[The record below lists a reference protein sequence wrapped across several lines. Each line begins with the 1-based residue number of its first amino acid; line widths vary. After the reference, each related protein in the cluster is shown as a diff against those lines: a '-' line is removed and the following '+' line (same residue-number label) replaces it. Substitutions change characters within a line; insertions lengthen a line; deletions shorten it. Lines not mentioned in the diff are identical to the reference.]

1 MSENAIPTKPFGRTG
16 HESTRTIF
24 GAAAFSQVTQYEAD
38 ATLAVLQTYGVNH
51 IDTARSYGDAELR
64 VGPWMRKERKN
75 FFLASKTG
83 MRTKQKALEE
93 LKQSLDRLQTDYID
107 LWQFH
112 FLVDE
117 NEWKTAMS
125 ENGVL
130 EAAIEAKKQGLI
142 RYIGV
147 TGHELAAPTMHLKS
161 LEKYPF
167 DSVLFPYNYILMKN
181 DSYAVSVRKLM
192 LICAERGIAV
202 QTIKSIARGPV
213 ETETKKY
220 APWYDPL
227 DSESAIKT
235 AVHWVLKND
244 QVFLNTVSDISL
256 LPFVL
261 KAASEYQIGP
271 EDSEMEVLL
280 DSEKIKPLFL

>member
-1 MSENAIPTKPFGRTG
+1 MSEKTIPTKLFGNTG

-38 ATLAVLQTYGVNH
+38 VTLELLQTYGVNH

-64 VGPWMRKERKN
+64 IGPWMKKERMN
-75 FFLASKTG
+75 FFLATKTG
-83 MRTKQKALEE
+83 MRTKQEALDE

-117 NEWKTAMS
+117 QEWETAMS
-125 ENGVL
+125 ANGVL
-130 EAAIEAKKQGLI
+130 EAALEAKRQDLI
-142 RYIGV
+142 RFIGV
-147 TGHELAAPTMHLKS
+147 TGHELAAPTMHIRS

-167 DSVLFPYNYILMKN
+167 DSVLFPYNYVLMKN
-181 DSYAVSVRKLM
+181 SSYAESVRRLM
-192 LICAERGIAV
+192 HICADRGIAV

-213 ETETKKY
+213 EPERKRY

-227 DSESAIKT
+227 DSESAIQK

-244 QVFLNTVSDISL
+244 QVFLNTVSDINL
-256 LPFVL
+256 LPLVL
-261 KAASEYQIGP
+261 KSASEYQIGP
-271 EDSEMEVLL
+271 EDNEMEVLL
-280 DSEKIKPLFL
+280 DTEKIKPLFL